1 MDLLTP
7 DFGLIFWMTLTF
19 LLLVVLLRSLAWKP
33 ILKALHDREDAI
45 NEALNTAAK
54 AREEIQ
60 NLKSENEAVLKQ
72 ARAERDSILKDARD
86 IKEKMIAEAKEI
98 ASKESKTLLENARIQ
113 IQNERMAAVT
123 ELKNAIG
130 ELVVD
135 AAEKVLQ
142 RELADKK
149 SQEAY
154 VESLVKD
161 VTFN

>member
-19 LLLVVLLRSLAWKP
+19 LILVVLLRSLAWKP

-54 AREEIQ
+54 AREEIK

-86 IKEKMIAEAKEI
+86 IKEKMIAEAKEN
-98 ASKESKTLLENARIQ
+98 AAKEAKTLLENARIQ

-123 ELKNAIG
+123 ELKNSIG

-149 SQEAY
+149 AQETY
-154 VESLVKD
+154 VEGLLKD
-161 VTFN
+161 VNFN